1 MEYNYN
7 DIETVITKDLP
18 TLHYY
23 KGKLITG
30 KSYCA
35 DGIKCYISGIIV
47 TEQVYKL
54 FILKLTLGNDCD
66 ITTILY
72 DILPK
77 CTTLVELKGATYM
90 YRGGL
95 LYRNRADYC
104 LSILKE
110 LGLL

>member
-35 DGIKCYISGIIV
+35 DVIK
-47 TEQVYKL
+47 
-54 FILKLTLGNDCD
+54 CD